1 MNQIRI
7 SGKSFSLQNLIE
19 RPINFDE
26 FSPFEQKVISFVVDW
41 NKQKTEFRINTSG
54 STGKPKTIRITR
66 DQIIQSSLMTAR
78 AMALKNGMTA
88 LVCLNPDHIGG
99 KMMIA
104 RSLVLNLDLIAVKPS
119 SNPLKEIPDSQEID
133 FAAFVPFQI
142 QQIIDD
148 GAGHRLN
155 KLKTIIVGG
164 APISP
169 SLEEQLQKLK
179 VPIYQTYGMTE
190 TVSHVALRH
199 CNGPNRSEAYSMLDG
214 IIISIDSRGCLALRG
229 KITDDKVL
237 QTNDVV
243 EFLSANSFR
252 WLGRHDNIINSGGIK
267 LNPETLEKVIGP
279 LLLENGVANRFI
291 LGAKPDPDL
300 GEKLILILEGRT
312 EINNEV
318 ILSIIKANLSP
329 YSSPGEVY
337 HIDDFKTTDLGKI
350 KRNAVIAHAFK
361 L

>member
-1 MNQIRI
+1 MNQIWI

-26 FSPFEQKVISFVVDW
+26 FSPFEQRVISFVVDW
-41 NKQKTEFRINTSG
+41 NMQKTEFRINTSG

-66 DQIIQSSLMTAR
+66 DQIIQSSLMTAT
-78 AMALKNGMTA
+78 ALALKNGMTA
-88 LVCLNPDHIGG
+88 LACLSLEHIAG
-99 KMMIA
+99 KMMVA
-104 RSLVLNLDLIAVKPS
+104 RSLVLNLNLIAVNPS
-119 SNPLKEIPDSQEID
+119 SNPLKEIPDSYEID
-133 FAAFVPFQI
+133 FAAFVPFQL

-148 GAGHRLN
+148 GDDYKLN

-164 APISP
+164 APISS
-169 SLEEQLQKLK
+169 SLEEHLQKLE

-190 TVSHVALRH
+190 TVSHVALRR
-199 CNGPNRSEAYSMLDG
+199 CNGPNKSEAYSVLDG
-214 IIISIDSRGCLALRG
+214 INISIDSRGCLALRG
-229 KITDDKVL
+229 NITGGKVL

-243 EFLSANSFR
+243 NILSANSFQ

-267 LNPETLEKVIGP
+267 LNPETLEKEIGP
-279 LLLENGVANRFI
+279 LLLENGIANRFI
-291 LGAKPDPDL
+291 LAAKPEPDL

-318 ILSIIKANLSP
+318 ILSVIKSNLSP
-329 YSSPGEVY
+329 YSSPREVY
-337 HIDDFKTTDLGKI
+337 HINDFKTNDLGKI
-350 KRNAVIAHAFK
+350 NRNAAIAGAFK